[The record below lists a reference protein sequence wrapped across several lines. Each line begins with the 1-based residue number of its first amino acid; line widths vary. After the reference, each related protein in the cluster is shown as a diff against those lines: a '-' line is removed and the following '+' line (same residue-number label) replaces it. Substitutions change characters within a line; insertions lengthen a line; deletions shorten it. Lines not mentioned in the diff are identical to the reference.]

1 MLIYRGSKTTY
12 LCGKIREYK
21 LQNYYEYE
29 SDEEREERE
38 YERRRLEKRRRRRE
52 EMRARR
58 RRQVMINRCIFG
70 AVCAIFLIGFIFLIK
85 ASVTGISKLVKS
97 DNKKTELQGSNDE
110 DLLQTEE
117 AQVSTIEIEEPEP
130 EPEPVKTYEAH
141 TTDAT
146 ITTGGDVISER
157 SIMIDLATGDIL
169 MQKGYKDRISPAS
182 MTKVLT
188 VLVAAEH
195 LTEEQ
200 LNDKFTITH
209 DITAYV
215 WEHDCSAVNWA
226 DNETVTVKD
235 LLYGTILPSGAD
247 AAVGLAEYIAGSQE
261 AFVDMMN
268 EKLDEL
274 GLSGSTHFTNCVGL
288 YDDNHYSTV
297 YDMAMIME
305 AAVDND
311 LALAALTAKR
321 YTTSSTAE
329 HPDGIEISN
338 WFLRRIEDKDT
349 GGDVLAAKTGF
360 VKESRNC
367 AVSYGK
373 DNSGNE
379 YVICTQGSTS
389 SWRCIYDH
397 VAMYKRFEGKV
408 NHGGAD
414 TTAEITEDETES
426 EHANGN

>member
-1 MLIYRGSKTTY
+1 MQSLY
-12 LCGKIREYK
+12 
-21 LQNYYEYE
+21 QYE
-29 SDEEREERE
+29 SEEERLERE
-38 YERRRLEKRRRRRE
+38 NEQKRLERRRQKRA
-52 EMRARR
+52 EMRRKR
-58 RRQVMINRCIFG
+58 RRQVMINRCILG
-70 AVCAIFLIGFIFLIK
+70 TVCICILVGFIFLIRF
-85 ASVTGISKLVKS
+85 SVKGISKLVKEN
-97 DNKKTELQGSNDE
+97 DTETELQGSDDT
-110 DLLQTEE
+110 DLQFNSTEP
-117 AQVSTIEIEEPEP
+117 VIELEEVEPE
-130 EPEPVKTYEAH
+130 EIPVKTYEAH

-146 ITTGGDVISER
+146 VITGADVISER
-157 SIMIDLATGDIL
+157 SVMIDLATGDIL

-200 LNDKFTITH
+200 LDDTFTITPE
-209 DITAYV
+209 ITSYV
-215 WEHDCSAVNWA
+215 WKHDCSAVCWS
-226 DNETVTVKD
+226 DDEVVTVRD

-247 AAVGLAEYIAGSQE
+247 AAVGLATYIAGSQE

-268 EKLDEL
+268 EKIDEL
-274 GLSGSTHFTNCVGL
+274 GLSGSSHFTNCVGL

-297 YDMAMIME
+297 YDIAMMME

-311 LALAALTAKR
+311 LALKALSTKK
-321 YTTSSTAE
+321 YVTTSTAQ

-349 GGDVLAAKTGF
+349 GGEVIAAKTGF
-360 VKESRNC
+360 VNESRNC

-373 DNSGNE
+373 DNSGND

-397 VAMYKRFEGKV
+397 VAMYKQFEGKINNGSQDSSAV
-408 NHGGAD
+408 
-414 TTAEITEDETES
+414 ITEDETEG
-426 EHANGN
+426 EAPNGN